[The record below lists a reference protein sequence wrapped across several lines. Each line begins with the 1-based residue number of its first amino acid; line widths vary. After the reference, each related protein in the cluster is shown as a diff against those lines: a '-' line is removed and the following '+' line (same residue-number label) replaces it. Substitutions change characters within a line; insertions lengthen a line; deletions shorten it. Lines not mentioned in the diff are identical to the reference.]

1 MNKQIPVNID
11 CDSQPDLL
19 SVEDALSRIQSF
31 IEPVTETQNLGIMDA
46 LHHVLAEDVISP
58 INVPPY
64 INSAMDGYAVK
75 GSDLPASDNAELKVI
90 GTSFAGT
97 PFEGTV
103 NDGECI
109 RIMTGAQMPEGADTV
124 IMQEHVVREDDI
136 IRIVS
141 GHCAGQNVR
150 HAGEDIQQGGVV
162 LQPGKFLGPAELGL
176 LASLGVPEV
185 KVKRKIKVAF
195 FSTGDE
201 LRPVGEKLEQ
211 GQIYDSNRYSLFGM
225 LSELG
230 VEIIDL
236 GVIKDDPQAVE
247 EAFVKA
253 STMADAVFTSG
264 GVSVGDADYVKQ
276 TLDKI
281 GQVDFWRIRMKPG
294 KPLAVGKINNAIFFG
309 LPGNPVSVMATF
321 YIFALPA
328 LKRLMGQTDIEQVT
342 FKIPCKSGLKKRPGR
357 TDFQRGIMHR
367 DENGEMVVDGAG
379 MQASHI
385 LSGMSKANCFI
396 ILAAEAGNVEPGEL
410 VEVLP
415 FDGMK

>member
-1 MNKQIPVNID
+1 MNKEIPVNID

-19 SVEDALSRIQSF
+19 SVEDALQRIQNF
-31 IEPVTETQNLGIMDA
+31 VEPVAETQTLPLMDA
-46 LHHVLAEDVISP
+46 LHHVLAEKVISP

-75 GSDLPASDNAELKVI
+75 GSELPEQGEAEFKLI
-90 GTSFAGT
+90 GTSFAGN
-97 PFEGTV
+97 PFDGVV
-103 NDGECI
+103 NAGECI
-109 RIMTGAQMPEGADTV
+109 RIMTGAKMPDGTDTV
-124 IMQEHVVREDDI
+124 IMQEHVVNKDDT
-136 IRIVS
+136 IRIVA

-150 HAGEDIQQGGVV
+150 HAGEDVTAGKAV
-162 LQPGKFLGPAELGL
+162 LQPGKYIEAAELGL
-176 LASLGVPEV
+176 LASLGIPQVT
-185 KVKRKIKVAF
+185 VKRKIKIAF

-201 LRPVGEKLEQ
+201 LRPVGEKLQE
-211 GQIYDSNRYSLFGM
+211 GQIYDSNRYTLFGM
-225 LSELG
+225 LTELG
-230 VEIIDL
+230 AEIIDL
-236 GVIKDDPQAVE
+236 GVIRDDPNEVE
-247 EAFVKA
+247 AAFIKA

-294 KPLAVGKINNAIFFG
+294 KPLACGKINNAIFFG

-321 YIFALPA
+321 YIFALPT
-328 LKRLMGQTDIEQVT
+328 LKRLMGQTDVMQAT
-342 FKIPCKSGLKKRPGR
+342 FKIPCHSGLKKRPGR
-357 TDFQRGIMHR
+357 TDFQRGIMYR
-367 DENGEMVVDGAG
+367 DDNGEMVVNGAG

-396 ILAAEAGNVEPGEL
+396 ILPAESGSVASGDL

>member
-19 SVEDALSRIQSF
+19 SVEDALQRIQSL
-31 IEPVTETQNLGIMDA
+31 IEPVTEIQTQGLMDA
-46 LHHVLAEDVISP
+46 LHYVLAEEVISP

-64 INSAMDGYAVK
+64 MNSAMDGYAVK
-75 GSDLPASDNAELKVI
+75 GSDLPASGEAELKII

-97 PFEGTV
+97 PFEGIV
-103 NDGECI
+103 NNGECI
-109 RIMTGAQMPEGADTV
+109 RIMTGAKMPEGADTV
-124 IMQEHVVREDDI
+124 VMQEHAVKEDGM
-136 IRIVS
+136 IRIVA

-150 HAGEDIQQGGVV
+150 HAGEDILQGGAV
-162 LQPGKFLGPAELGL
+162 LQTGKYLGPAELGL

-201 LRPVGEKLEQ
+201 LRPVGEKLEE

-225 LSELG
+225 LKELG
-230 VEIIDL
+230 VEVIDL
-236 GVIKDDPQAVE
+236 GVIKDDPKAVE
-247 EAFVKA
+247 DAFIKA
-253 STMADAVFTSG
+253 SSLADAVFTSG

-281 GQVDFWRIRMKPG
+281 GKVDFWRIRMKPG
-294 KPLAVGKINNAIFFG
+294 KPLAVGKINNAVFFG

-328 LKRLMGQTDIEQVT
+328 LKRLMGQTEIEQAT
-342 FKIPCKSGLKKRPGR
+342 FNLPCASGLKKRPGR

-367 DENGEMVVDGAG
+367 NEQGELVVDGVG

-396 ILAAEAGNVEPGEL
+396 ILPAEAGDVEPGEM

-415 FDGMK
+415 FEGMK